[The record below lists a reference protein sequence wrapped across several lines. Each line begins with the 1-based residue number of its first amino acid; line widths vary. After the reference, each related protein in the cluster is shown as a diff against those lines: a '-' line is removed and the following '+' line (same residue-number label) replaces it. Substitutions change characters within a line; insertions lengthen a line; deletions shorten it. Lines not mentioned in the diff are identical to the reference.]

1 MTGLLERDTS
11 AASTSRTVRS
21 VVDAATRHR
30 AFAPLSVG
38 IIGFL
43 ISAVAI
49 TTPSVW
55 YDEAATITA
64 TTRSWPQ
71 LWDMLQTV
79 DAVHAVYYFFMHAV
93 FDVVGYSPLALR
105 LPSALAVGVAAAL
118 IVLLCREFRRPNL
131 GVIAGLV
138 FCILPRTIWM
148 GGEGRSFAISTAL
161 AVLVTLLLVRAMT
174 APSRRGWIVYGLV
187 VVVAS
192 LAFVYV
198 ALVVVGHAVTVA
210 IWWYRRPPALRGH
223 VLRDWAI
230 VTGSAAVILAPFVLY
245 IRGQASQLD
254 WIGPVTR
261 RTARFVFEGQFF
273 FESTEFAIVGWGL
286 VLLGTTA
293 LVLHY
298 RSRSLAAVV
307 LPAIVVPTVIL
318 LGITIV
324 TDTHLY
330 SPRYVALCVPF
341 VAIAIGAAIDWLP
354 RRRLAA
360 LTIALLVALS
370 VPQLL
375 ELRQV
380 EAKQDTAWSTV
391 ADTVGAERALDAPGT
406 PTAVIWGNLKGHR
419 LATARV
425 VAYSY
430 PDAFEG
436 TVDVTLE
443 TPAAESWRLWEK
455 RGPLAEN
462 LDRLDGVEV
471 AYLITSTTRDRRPA
485 TTAIMIEQG
494 FSLVSS
500 ETLADLN
507 VLRFERD

>member
-1 MTGLLERDTS
+1 MTGLLERDLT
-11 AASTSRTVRS
+11 AASTPRTVLS
-21 VVDAATRHR
+21 VLDAATRHR

-38 IIGFL
+38 IVASL
-43 ISAVAI
+43 ISLVAI
-49 TTPSVW
+49 TTPSLW

-105 LPSALAVGVAAAL
+105 LPSALAVGAAAAL

-138 FCILPRTIWM
+138 FGILPRTIWM

-161 AVLVTLLLVRAMT
+161 AVLVTLLLVRALA
-174 APSRRGWIVYGLV
+174 APSRRAWIVYGV
-187 VVVAS
+187 VVIVS
-192 LAFVYV
+192 CLAFVYV
-198 ALVVVGHAVTVA
+198 ALVIVGHAVTVA
-210 IWWYRRPPALRGH
+210 LWWYRRPAALREH

-230 VTGSAAVILAPFVLY
+230 VTGSAAVILSPFVWF

-254 WIGPVTR
+254 WIGPITR

-273 FESTEFAIVGWGL
+273 FESTEFAIIGWVL

-293 LVLHY
+293 LVLGR

-318 LGITIV
+318 VAITLF
-324 TDTHLY
+324 TETHLY
-330 SPRYVALCVPF
+330 SPRYVALSVPF

-360 LTIALLVALS
+360 LTIALLVVLA
-370 VPQLL
+370 VPQLV
-375 ELRQV
+375 EQRAV

-391 ADTVGAERALDAPGT
+391 AETVGAERSLDAPGT
-406 PTAVIWGNLKGHR
+406 STAIIWGNLKGHP

-425 VAYSY
+425 VSYSY

-455 RGPLAEN
+455 RGPLAEH
-462 LDRLDGVEV
+462 LDRLDGVDV
-471 AYLITSTTRDRRPA
+471 TYLITSTTRDRRPA
-485 TTAIMIEQG
+485 TTAIMLDEG
-494 FSLVSS
+494 FHLVSS
-500 ETLADLN
+500 ETVADLY